1 MFIKRLNGRIAL
13 VTGAGR
19 GIGQSIALRLAQEG
33 ASVIVNDIILTN
45 AESVAEDIKKMGQES
60 LAIYADISKPD
71 DVRQM
76 FEQIKTRFGSL
87 DILVNNAGCTQN
99 VSVLE
104 MKDEDWDRILKINLY
119 GVFYCSKAAIKLM
132 IPNNYGKIVSI
143 SSVAGKQGGGVWG
156 AAHYSAAKAG
166 IIGFTKKLAKE
177 VAQNNITVNAIAPGV
192 IEIPIE
198 NKKRLKVKADVAK
211 KTPIGRQGRPEEVA
225 AAVSFLSSDDS
236 SFITGETINVNG
248 GLYMD

>member
-1 MFIKRLNGRIAL
+1 MLIERLNNRIAL

-19 GIGQSIALRLAQEG
+19 GIGKAIALRLAQEG
-33 ASVIVNDIILTN
+33 AFVIINDIILEN
-45 AESVAEDIKKMGQES
+45 AISVAEEINKNGKNA
-60 LAIYADISKPD
+60 LAIYADVSNSDSVNK
-71 DVRQM
+71 M
-76 FEQIKTRFGSL
+76 FEKIKSEFKAI

-104 MKDEDWDRILKINLY
+104 MKDMDWDRILRINLY
-119 GVFYCSKAAIKLM
+119 SVFYCSRSAIALM
-132 IPNNYGKIVSI
+132 IPKKYGKIVSI

-166 IIGFTKKLAKE
+166 ILGFTRKLSKE
-177 VAQNNITVNAIAPGV
+177 VAQYNITVNAIAPGV

-198 NKKRLKVKADVAK
+198 NKKRLKIKADVAK
-211 KTPIGRQGRPEEVA
+211 NTPLARQGRPEEVG
-225 AAVSFLSSDDS
+225 AAVSFLVSDDS
-236 SFITGETINVNG
+236 SFITGETLNVNG

>member
-1 MFIKRLNGRIAL
+1 MFIKRLKGRIAL

-33 ASVIVNDIILTN
+33 AGVIVNDIILKN
-45 AESVAEDIKKMGQES
+45 AESVAENIKKIGQDS
-60 LAIYADISKPD
+60 LAIYADISKPE

-166 IIGFTKKLAKE
+166 ILGFTKKLAKE
-177 VAQNNITVNAIAPGV
+177 VAQYNITVNAVAPGV

-198 NKKRLKVKADVAK
+198 NKKRLKVKVDVAK
-211 KTPIGRQGRPEEVA
+211 KTPIGRQGKPEEVA

>member
-45 AESVAEDIKKMGQES
+45 AESVAENIKKMGQES

-177 VAQNNITVNAIAPGV
+177 VAQNNITVNAVAPGV

>member
-1 MFIKRLNGRIAL
+1 MFIKRMNGRIAL

-19 GIGQSIALRLAQEG
+19 GLGQSIALRLAQEG
-33 ASVIVNDIILTN
+33 ASVIVNDIIKKN
-45 AESVAEDIKKMGQES
+45 AESVAENIKKIGQDS
-60 LAIYADISKPD
+60 LAIYADISKPE

-177 VAQNNITVNAIAPGV
+177 VAQNNITVNAVAPGV

>member
-33 ASVIVNDIILTN
+33 ASVIVNDIIKKN
-45 AESVAEDIKKMGQES
+45 AESVAENIKKIGQDS
-60 LAIYADISKPD
+60 LAIYADISKPE

-177 VAQNNITVNAIAPGV
+177 VAQNNITVNAVAPGV

>member
-1 MFIKRLNGRIAL
+1 MFIKRLKGRIAL

-33 ASVIVNDIILTN
+33 ASVIVNDIILKN
-45 AESVAEDIKKMGQES
+45 AESVAENIKKIGQDS
-60 LAIYADISKPD
+60 LAIYADISKPE

-177 VAQNNITVNAIAPGV
+177 VARYNITVNAVAPGV

>member
-45 AESVAEDIKKMGQES
+45 AESVAEDVKKMGQES

-76 FEQIKTRFGSL
+76 FEPIKTRFGSL

-177 VAQNNITVNAIAPGV
+177 VAQNNITVNAVAPGV

>member
-71 DVRQM
+71 DVRQL

-177 VAQNNITVNAIAPGV
+177 VAQNNITVNAVAPGV

>member
-1 MFIKRLNGRIAL
+1 MFIKRLKGRIAL

-33 ASVIVNDIILTN
+33 ASVIVNDIILKN
-45 AESVAEDIKKMGQES
+45 AESVAENIKKIGQDS
-60 LAIYADISKPD
+60 LAIYADISKPE

-177 VAQNNITVNAIAPGV
+177 VAQYNITVNAVAPGV